1 MYKKHRCVHNKVRG
15 ESMKNMMIGLGLGMA
30 SGALVSAYCLTSPD
44 TKKNANKMLNKAMDN
59 ANMAL
64 DDMKNK
70 MK

>member
-1 MYKKHRCVHNKVRG
+1 ML
-15 ESMKNMMIGLGLGMA
+15 GLGLGMA
-30 SGALVSAYCLTSPD
+30 GGMMIATCLYTNPD
-44 TKKNANKMLNKAMDN
+44 VKRNANKMLNKAMDN

>member
-1 MYKKHRCVHNKVRG
+1 MYKIFEKDHTIYEVRK
-15 ESMKNMMIGLGLGMA
+15 MKNMLVGLGLGMA
-30 SGALVSAYCLTSPD
+30 GGIGVAAYCLTNPS

-64 DDMKNK
+64 DDMKHK